1 MQNLSSVLI
10 ALALV
15 IANCSLARAESTTLD
30 LLEAVR
36 LAMQHSPT
44 ITQQEQILAQKKGS
58 VQEALGTFDPKLRLN
73 TAFEHDDQPLNPSS
87 QALYRTAHDRKNT
100 LLTSLDLSTA
110 TRHGIT
116 LGPNLTLQRVAE
128 DIVPQEAD
136 NTAFLSFAVNIPL
149 LRGSGRTVVEG
160 PLRAARIDERA
171 SLLDLAH
178 VASAA
183 VRDTAKSYWSTLAAQ
198 EILRVL
204 TEIEQDSHKLRESTV
219 ILVAKDEVP
228 AIRLDTLTAD
238 AQSRTADRMRQEHAV
253 LAAGEQL
260 QLSMGQQRT
269 EAVRARGRFPQAY
282 TDLAAEDDIL
292 ALAMSARRDAAAEHL
307 RSAYYAALVHVYENA
322 LLPQLDA
329 SAKIGLRGLETD
341 DDAQAYLESTHANTR
356 GPYYSLGLNLTV
368 PFGNNAAK
376 GVLAQY
382 RALDVRQK
390 LRVEQTAQNIRAD
403 VRTAYSAVR
412 SAAQRLAVLEES
424 VDHYRVAMTKTQVG
438 FVHGL
443 VTLSDVIDMRDTYR
457 DSMLK
462 LISTQEAYAHALIDL
477 WHASGCAVIVQADQ
491 MHIDPNVF
499 FTPPTNPLPAAPAP
513 QDIARIA
520 GDAHD

>member
-1 MQNLSSVLI
+1 MQKLSSFLI
-10 ALALV
+10 ALALL
-15 IANCSLARAESTTLD
+15 ITNCPLARAESTTLD
-30 LLEAVR
+30 LLEVVR
-36 LAMQHSPT
+36 LAMQHAPT
-44 ITQQEQILAQKKGS
+44 IVQQEQILAQKKGS
-58 VQEALGTFDPKLRLN
+58 VQEALGAFDPKLKLN
-73 TAFEHDDQPLNPSS
+73 TALEHDDQPLNPSS
-87 QALYRTAHDRKNT
+87 QAIYRTDHDRINT
-100 LLTSLDLSTA
+100 LITSLDLSTT

-128 DIVPQEAD
+128 DIVPGEAD
-136 NTAFLSFAVNIPL
+136 NTAFLSFVVNIPL

-160 PLRAARIDERA
+160 PLRAAKIDERA

-178 VASAA
+178 IASDA
-183 VRDTAKSYWSTLAAQ
+183 VRDTAKNYWSTLAAQ
-198 EILRVL
+198 ENLRVL
-204 TEIEQDSHKLRESTV
+204 SEIEQDSHELRDSTA

-228 AIRLDTLTAD
+228 AIRLDTLAAD

-260 QLSMGQQRT
+260 QLSMGQQRNA
-269 EAVRARGRFPQAY
+269 AVRARGRFPQAY
-282 TDLAAEDDIL
+282 TDLAPEDDIL
-292 ALAMSARRDAAAEHL
+292 TLALSARRDAAAEHL
-307 RSAYYAALVHVYENA
+307 RSAYYAALVQVYENA
-322 LLPQLDA
+322 LRPQLDA

-341 DDAQAYLESTHANTR
+341 DAAQAYLESTHADSR

-382 RALDVRQK
+382 QALHARQK
-390 LRVEQTAQNIRAD
+390 LIVEQNAQNIRAD

-412 SAAQRLAVLEES
+412 SAAQRLAVQEEA

-443 VTLSDVIDMRDTYR
+443 ITLSDVIDMRDTYR

-477 WHASGCAVIVQADQ
+477 WHACGCAVMVQADQ

-499 FTPPTNPLPAAPAP
+499 FTPPNTPLPAAPAP

-520 GDAHD
+520 GEAHD